1 MAISLRGAGGRAAC
15 CRGRGS
21 QQGGWLL
28 ELEGRTVEAR
38 EGTHKSSY
46 NIGKRKFLQNAS
58 SSTALQEKTAWGFKI
73 PDEVPGPCGIS
84 GIYNKCARCVGVK
97 WQLTQT
103 EVFGFIQITN

>member
-1 MAISLRGAGGRAAC
+1 MLPRPRQPAGGLAAGT
-15 CRGRGS
+15 GR
-21 QQGGWLL
+21 QN
-28 ELEGRTVEAR
+28 GRSN

-84 GIYNKCARCVGVK
+84 GIYNPIYNKCARCVGVK
-97 WQLTQT
+97 WQLTQSPGDGSLRAS
-103 EVFGFIQITN
+103 VCL